1 MTDRPVVAVA
11 CSGGRDSVALL
22 HATVRAASALGTSVV
37 ALHVHHGLMADADRW
52 AAQVEALC
60 ERWNVGFACERAAD
74 GIAQK
79 FVRSPAG

>member
-22 HATVRAASALGTSVV
+22 HAAWRASQALGTSVA

-52 AAQVEALC
+52 ASELEALC
-60 ERWNVGFACERAAD
+60 ERWNIAFLCERLREIGRAH
-74 GIAQK
+74 
-79 FVRSPAG
+79 V